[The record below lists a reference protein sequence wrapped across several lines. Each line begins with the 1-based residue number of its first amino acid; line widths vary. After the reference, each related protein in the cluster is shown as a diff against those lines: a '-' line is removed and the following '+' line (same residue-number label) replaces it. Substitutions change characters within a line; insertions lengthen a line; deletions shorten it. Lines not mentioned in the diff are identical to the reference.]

1 MALPILLKRR
11 YVEETGYHW
20 EKIYSA
26 VLGGLADNID
36 TIAGFKYLENDTKQ

>member
-1 MALPILLKRR
+1 MPILLKRH
-11 YVEETGYHW
+11 YVEETGYPW

-36 TIAGFKYLENDTKQ
+36 TIAEFKYLENDTKQ